1 MGTSSSVCAELV
13 DACRGSAGSFWL
25 LFAALSELQPELS
38 EPRDN
43 KYRRA
48 LAKWLK
54 PWSYGKQNQTLNKRA
69 SFLQGCRRPAPVSP
83 RVSQPCQRLCFCM
96 HASRSIPR
104 GLVCST
110 LCHCCWLFFS
120 CQACTGISLCCSA
133 GCTGSFV
140 SSVTGKYGGMLGSG
154 NKKNTACDATC
165 VNQM

>member
-1 MGTSSSVCAELV
+1 MGTSSMVHAELV

-25 LFAALSELQPELS
+25 LFATLSELQPELS

-48 LAKWLK
+48 LAKWPK

-96 HASRSIPR
+96 HVRRSIPR

-110 LCHCCWLFFS
+110 LCHCCWLFFLLP
-120 CQACTGISLCCSA
+120 GVRRNIPLLLCRLYRQFCFFSY
-133 GCTGSFV
+133 
-140 SSVTGKYGGMLGSG
+140 GKIRG
-154 NKKNTACDATC
+154 NAWFW
-165 VNQM
+165 